1 VALGR
6 GLGSILE
13 EVGQAYESELGTEAL
28 ESVEESAEVV
38 EIELSIVDP
47 NPYQPRKEFDE
58 ERLRELSDSIVRHG
72 MIQPVVVVRSG
83 ERYILVAGERRLRA
97 HRMAGLEK
105 IRAIVADLDMDEIA
119 MRELALVENIQRED
133 LNPVDL
139 ARAYRELIEVHDI
152 THEELSRIVHK
163 SRSQITNTL
172 RLLSLDHYT
181 LEKLREEKISQGHA
195 KILIPLPEEERR
207 VMVDTIVGRKLSVR
221 DAEKM
226 VKLKKS
232 GEKVKKVKPSFSLE
246 SEERRRLSSLIPL
259 KHSVKKSK
267 VVIEIDDRES
277 FERLLAIFEKGT
289 QT

>member
-1 VALGR
+1 
-6 GLGSILE
+6 
-13 EVGQAYESELGTEAL
+13 
-28 ESVEESAEVV
+28 
-38 EIELSIVDP
+38 
-47 NPYQPRKEFDE
+47 
-58 ERLRELSDSIVRHG
+58 
-72 MIQPVVVVRSG
+72 
-83 ERYILVAGERRLRA
+83 
-97 HRMAGLEK
+97 MAGLEK

-181 LEKLREEKISQGHA
+181 LEKLRDEKISQGHA

-226 VKLKKS
+226 VKLKKR
-232 GEKVKKVKPSFSLE
+232 GDEGKKVKPSFSLE
-246 SEERRRLSSLIPL
+246 SEERRKLSSLIPL

>member
-1 VALGR
+1 
-6 GLGSILE
+6 LGSILE
-13 EVGQAYESELGTEAL
+13 EVGQAYESELGSEAL

-181 LEKLREEKISQGHA
+181 LEKLRDEKISQGHA

-226 VKLKKS
+226 VKLKKR
-232 GEKVKKVKPSFSLE
+232 GDEGKKVKPSFSLE